1 MLLACVALLAGCIA
15 DPDASPTEPP
25 EGGDFDVPDAMPD
38 TGADAMP
45 DPLPPI
51 ADIDRNERFAVAA
64 IHPSCTAD
72 QHPAMSL
79 TLAQDPICAV
89 ESNRPDRVMIFID
102 DAPAL
107 SWPLR
112 GPVRIPVA
120 PDTFARGLY
129 FNDRNVALP
138 LSGHVLVESFSVHGM
153 TYGRYV
159 LQSSEGHLLEGAFES
174 EFCAAR
180 NGIPDCYPYDE
191 GNPFDPGPLDD
202 PDQPADPGDPDE
214 PVRGEHCEGRY
225 TLEQWVVTELGF
237 RTNIINDML
246 RSALMDGS
254 LIVDV
259 IARADSVKLIDITP
273 DAAGVRLRSP
283 EVPPFP
289 PIPIEWD
296 ADDGFETTEDGR
308 FAVWLESSSYGL
320 FEPLVWELAQSA
332 LTATSADDCE
342 TLSIIHSGA
351 FLDLGY
357 TVDAGPDIDL
367 DGDGVNDA
375 FGLATQMTARR
386 L

>member
-1 MLLACVALLAGCIA
+1 MLRFVSCLVLLAGCIA
-15 DPDASPTEPP
+15 DPDASPTAGQSPD
-25 EGGDFDVPDAMPD
+25 GGDFDVPDAMPD
-38 TGADAMP
+38 AGADAMP

-64 IHPSCTAD
+64 IRPSCTAD
-72 QHPAMSL
+72 QRPAVSL

-138 LSGHVLVESFSVHGM
+138 LSGHVLVERFSVHGM

-180 NGIPDCYPYDE
+180 DGIPDCYPYDE
-191 GNPFDPGPLDD
+191 GNPFDVSDD
-202 PDQPADPGDPDE
+202 PIVPE
-214 PVRGEHCEGRY
+214 PIVRGEHCEGRY

-237 RTNIINDML
+237 RAHYINDML
-246 RSALMDGS
+246 RSGLMDGS

-259 IARADSVKLIDITP
+259 LARVDSVELIDVTP

-283 EVPPFP
+283 EVPPFNA
-289 PIPIEWD
+289 IPIEWD
-296 ADDGFETTEDGR
+296 ADDGFETIEEGR
-308 FAVWLESSSYGL
+308 FGIWLASSDYND
-320 FEPLVWELAQSA
+320 FEPLVWVLEQTRLE
-332 LTATSADDCE
+332 ATSADDCT
-342 TLSIIHSGA
+342 TLSITHTGA

-357 TVDAGPDIDL
+357 TIPDAKDADL
-367 DGDGVNDA
+367 DGDGVND
-375 FGLATQMTARR
+375 GWYITSQMTARR